1 MNMVGKTL
9 ITPDTVV
16 LVSGGARG
24 ITAQCVI
31 KLARRI
37 PCKFILMGRT
47 PVNDPLPEWA
57 LDCPEDAELKRRAMT
72 WLASD
77 GKKATPQAVEKLF
90 RQIRAQQDVE
100 ATLLAIRQAGAVVEY
115 LNLDVTAP
123 VETLLKELAGPI
135 QRLGKI
141 NGIIHG
147 AGTLSDRRI
156 EKKTIQDFQTV
167 FAPKVVGLR
176 NLLRI
181 ASARQLD
188 FLVLFSS
195 VVGFFGNIGQAD
207 YAMANEVLNKAAYKI
222 KRENPTCH
230 VVSIDWGPWD
240 SGMVTPELKRAFAE
254 RDMTMIPTDAGAEM
268 LVSEITSQHSVDD
281 QAVQIVVG
289 KLPTR
294 AASDISG
301 ELQKFEIRRQ
311 LSLDANPF
319 LLDHQI
325 GLHPVLPA
333 TCAASW
339 ITSVCEQLFPGF
351 TFHLIEDFKVLKGIV
366 FDKNLAHE
374 HFLELNEI
382 EKVPGEMVK
391 FATRIWSRNK
401 TGRPLYHYSLNVTLL
416 REMPPTTT
424 HHVDRQP
431 SGGTNEGIPGKA
443 LYEDGTLFHGPSFQ
457 GVQRV
462 NSLGDDRLVLECLL
476 QPIPPDR
483 QGQFPLQTYNP
494 FVYDAI
500 VQSLLIWAQRY
511 YEAPCLPSHL
521 VRLEQF
527 RAIPFGVL
535 SLVDMKIVSHNQ
547 TSVVADIIVTDAQGE
562 ILAKFTGLQGTISPS
577 LKRFIGRDGVPVP
590 GGEK

>member
-1 MNMVGKTL
+1 MVGKTL
-9 ITPDTVV
+9 ITPETVV

-31 KLARRI
+31 KLAKYI
-37 PCKFILMGRT
+37 PCKFILLGRT
-47 PVNDPLPEWA
+47 PVNNPLPEWA
-57 LDCPEDAELKRRAMT
+57 QDCPDDAELKRRAMT
-72 WLASD
+72 QITTE
-77 GKKATPQAVEKLF
+77 GKKATPQAVEKLYH
-90 RQIRAQQDVE
+90 QIRAQQEVE
-100 ATLLAIRQAGAVVEY
+100 TTLQAIRQTGAVVEY
-115 LNLDVTAP
+115 LNLDITAP
-123 VETLLKELAGPI
+123 GQLLQKELAGPV

-156 EKKTIQDFQTV
+156 EKKTLLDFETV
-167 FAPKVVGLR
+167 FTPKVDGLR
-176 NLLRI
+176 NLLKV
-181 ASARQLD
+181 APAGQLD

-207 YAMANEVLNKAAYKI
+207 YAMANEVLNKAAYQI

-254 RDMTMIPTDAGAEM
+254 RNMTVIPTDAGAEM
-268 LVSEITSQHSVDD
+268 LVKEITSQHTAKD
-281 QAVQIVVG
+281 QPVQIVVG
-289 KLPTR
+289 QIPTR
-294 AASDISG
+294 PASDISG
-301 ELQKFEIRRQ
+301 ELQKFEIHRH

-339 ITSVCEQLFPGF
+339 IASVCEQLFPGF
-351 TFHLIEDFKVLKGIV
+351 TFHQLEDFKVLKGIV
-366 FDKNLAHE
+366 FDENLAGE
-374 HFLELNEI
+374 HILELNEI
-382 EKVPGEMVK
+382 EKIPGQKVK
-391 FATRIWSRNK
+391 FTARIWSKNK
-401 TGRPLYHYSLNVTLL
+401 IGRPLYHYSLNATLL
-416 REMPPTTT
+416 REIPPTTT
-424 HHVDRQP
+424 HIVNRQD
-431 SGGTNEGIPGKA
+431 SIGINEGILGKA

-462 NSLGDDRLVLECLL
+462 ISMGEDRLVLECLL
-476 QPIPPDR
+476 QPIPPDQ

-494 FVYDAI
+494 FIYDAI

-511 YEAPCLPSHL
+511 YQSPCLPSHL
-521 VRLEQF
+521 VKLEQF

-535 SLVDMKIVSHNQ
+535 CLVEMKITSHNQ
-547 TSVVADIIVTDAQGE
+547 TSVVADIIVTDTQGV
-562 ILAKFTGLQGTISPS
+562 ILAKFTGLQGTISPA
-577 LKRFIGRDGVPVP
+577 LKRLIGGEAVPVQA
-590 GGEK
+590 GEK

>member
-1 MNMVGKTL
+1 MVGKTL

-31 KLARRI
+31 KLAQHI

-57 LDCPEDAELKRRAMT
+57 LDCPDDAELKRHAMT
-72 WLASD
+72 RLTTE

-90 RQIRAQQDVE
+90 RQIRARQDVE
-100 ATLLAIRQAGAVVEY
+100 TTLQAIRQTGAVVEY

-123 VETLLKELAGPI
+123 VQTLQKELAGPV

-147 AGTLSDRRI
+147 AGALSDRRI
-156 EKKTIQDFQTV
+156 EKKTIQDFETV
-167 FAPKVVGLR
+167 FTPKVDGLR
-176 NLLRI
+176 NLLKI
-181 ASARQLD
+181 APAGQLD

-207 YAMANEVLNKAAYKI
+207 YAMANEVLNKAAYQI
-222 KRENPTCH
+222 KRDNPTCH

-254 RDMTMIPTDAGAEM
+254 HDMTVIPADAGAEL
-268 LVSEITSQHSVDD
+268 LVKEITSQHTIDD
-281 QAVQIVVG
+281 QPVQIVVG

-301 ELQKFEIRRQ
+301 ELQKFEIRRH

-319 LLDHQI
+319 LLDHLI
-325 GLHPVLPA
+325 GLYPVLPA

-339 ITSVCEQLFPGF
+339 IASVCEQLFPGF
-351 TFHLIEDFKVLKGIV
+351 TFYQLEDFKVLKGIV
-366 FDKNLAHE
+366 FDENLAHE
-374 HFLELNEI
+374 HILELNEI
-382 EKVPGEMVK
+382 EKVPGEKVK
-391 FATRIWSRNK
+391 FAARIRSKNK
-401 TGRPLYHYSLNVTLL
+401 NGRPLYHYSLNVTLL
-416 REMPPTTT
+416 REIPPTTI
-424 HHVDRQP
+424 HNVDLQP
-431 SGGTNEGIPGKA
+431 STGTNEGILGKV

-462 NSLGDDRLVLECLL
+462 ISLGEDRLVLECLL
-476 QPIPPDR
+476 QPIPPDQ

-494 FVYDAI
+494 FAYDAI

-511 YEAPCLPSHL
+511 YQAPCLPSHL

-527 RAIPFGVL
+527 RAIPFGAL
-535 SLVDMKIVSHNQ
+535 SIVEMKIVSHNQ
-547 TSVVADIIVTDAQGE
+547 TSVVADIIVTEPQGAV
-562 ILAKFTGLQGTISPS
+562 LAKFTGLQGTISPA
-577 LKRFIGRDGVPVP
+577 LKRFIRGDAAPVQA
-590 GGEK
+590 GEK

>member
-1 MNMVGKTL
+1 MVGKTL

-31 KLARRI
+31 KLAHHI

-47 PVNDPLPEWA
+47 PINDPLPEWA
-57 LDCPEDAELKRRAMT
+57 LDCPDDSELKRRAMNQLT
-72 WLASD
+72 AE
-77 GKKATPQAVEKLF
+77 GNKVTPQAVEKLF
-90 RQIRAQQDVE
+90 RQIRAWQEVE
-100 ATLLAIRQAGAVVEY
+100 TTLQAIRQTGAVVEY

-123 VETLLKELAGPI
+123 VQILQKGLAGPV

-156 EKKTIQDFQTV
+156 EKKTIQDFETV
-167 FAPKVVGLR
+167 FTPKVDGLR
-176 NLLRI
+176 NLLKV
-181 ASARQLD
+181 APAGQLD

-207 YAMANEVLNKAAYKI
+207 YAMANEVLNKAAYQI
-222 KRENPTCH
+222 KRDNPTCH

-254 RDMTMIPTDAGAEM
+254 RDMTVIPTDAGAEM
-268 LVSEITSQHSVDD
+268 LVKEITSQHTVDD
-281 QAVQIVVG
+281 QPVQIVVG
-289 KLPTR
+289 QLPMR

-301 ELQKFEIRRQ
+301 ELQKFEIHRH

-325 GLHPVLPA
+325 GLYPVLPA

-339 ITSVCEQLFPGF
+339 IASVCEQLFPGF
-351 TFHLIEDFKVLKGIV
+351 TFYQLEDFKVLKGIV
-366 FDKNLAHE
+366 FDENLAHE
-374 HFLELNEI
+374 HILELNEI
-382 EKVPGEMVK
+382 EKVPGEKVK
-391 FATRIWSRNK
+391 FAARIWSKNK
-401 TGRPLYHYSLNVTLL
+401 NGRPLYHYSLNVTLL
-416 REMPPTTT
+416 REMPPTTI
-424 HHVDRQP
+424 HNVDLQP
-431 SGGTNEGIPGKA
+431 SAGTNEGILGAA

-462 NSLGDDRLVLECLL
+462 ISLGEDRLVLECLL
-476 QPIPPDR
+476 QSIPPDR

-494 FVYDAI
+494 FAYDAI

-511 YEAPCLPSHL
+511 YQAPCLPSHL

-527 RAIPFGVL
+527 RAIPFGTL
-535 SLVDMKIVSHNQ
+535 SLVEMKIISHNQ
-547 TSVVADIIVTDAQGE
+547 TSVVADIIVTDTQGAV
-562 ILAKFTGLQGTISPS
+562 LAKFTGLQGTISPA
-577 LKRFIGRDGVPVP
+577 LKRFIRGDAAPVQV
-590 GGEK
+590 GEK

>member
-1 MNMVGKTL
+1 MVGKTL

-31 KLARRI
+31 KLARHV
-37 PCKFILMGRT
+37 PCKFILLGRT
-47 PVNDPLPEWA
+47 PVNESLPEWA
-57 LDCPEDAELKRRAMT
+57 LNCPDDAELKHRAMT
-72 WLASD
+72 QLTTE

-90 RQIRAQQDVE
+90 HQIRAQQEVE
-100 ATLLAIRQAGAVVEY
+100 TTLQTIQRTGSAVEY
-115 LNLDVTAP
+115 VNLDVTAP
-123 VETLLKELAGPI
+123 VQVLQKELAGPV

-141 NGIIHG
+141 NGMIHG
-147 AGTLSDRRI
+147 AGMLSDRRI
-156 EKKTIQDFQTV
+156 EKKTIQDFEIV
-167 FAPKVVGLR
+167 FTPKVHGLR
-176 NLLRI
+176 NLLEV
-181 ASARQLD
+181 APAGQLD

-207 YAMANEVLNKAAYKI
+207 YAMANEVLNKAAYQI
-222 KRENPTCH
+222 KRDNPTCH

-254 RDMTMIPTDAGAEM
+254 RNMAVIPTDAGAEM
-268 LVSEITSQHSVDD
+268 LVKEITSQHTVDD
-281 QAVQIVVG
+281 QPVQIVVG
-289 KLPTR
+289 QLPTR

-301 ELQKFEIRRQ
+301 ELQKFEIRRH

-325 GLHPVLPA
+325 GLYPVLPA

-339 ITSVCEQLFPGF
+339 IASVCEQLFPGF
-351 TFHLIEDFKVLKGIV
+351 TFYQLEDFKVLKGIV
-366 FDKNLAHE
+366 FDENLAHE
-374 HFLELNEI
+374 HILELNEI
-382 EKVPGEMVK
+382 EKVPGEKVK
-391 FATRIWSRNK
+391 FAARIWSKSKN
-401 TGRPLYHYSLNVTLL
+401 GRPLYHYSLNVTLL
-416 REMPPTTT
+416 REMPPTTI
-424 HHVDRQP
+424 HNVNLQP
-431 SGGTNEGIPGKA
+431 SAGTNAGILGKA

-462 NSLGDDRLVLECLL
+462 INLGEDRLVLECLL

-494 FVYDAI
+494 FAYDAI

-511 YEAPCLPSHL
+511 YQAPCLPSHL
-521 VRLEQF
+521 VKLEQF
-527 RAIPFGVL
+527 RAIPFGTL

-547 TSVVADIIVTDAQGE
+547 TSVVADIIVTDPQGVV
-562 ILAKFTGLQGTISPS
+562 LAKFTSLQGTISPA
-577 LKRFIGRDGVPVP
+577 LKRFIRGDAMPVQA
-590 GGEK
+590 GKK

>member
-1 MNMVGKTL
+1 MVGRTL

-31 KLARRI
+31 KLAHHT

-72 WLASD
+72 QLTVD
-77 GKKATPQAVEKLF
+77 GKKATPQAVEKIF
-90 RQIRAQQDVE
+90 RQVRAQQEVE
-100 ATLLAIRQAGAVVEY
+100 TTLLAIRQTGAVVEY

-123 VETLLKELAGPI
+123 VQTLQKELAGSV
-135 QRLGKI
+135 QRLGNI

-156 EKKTIQDFQTV
+156 EKKTIRDFETV
-167 FAPKVVGLR
+167 FTPKVDGLR
-176 NLLRI
+176 NLLEV
-181 ASARQLD
+181 APPGQLD

-207 YAMANEVLNKAAYKI
+207 YAMANEVLNKAAYQI
-222 KRENPTCH
+222 KRDNPTCH

-254 RDMTMIPTDAGAEM
+254 RDMTVIPTEAGAEL
-268 LVSEITSQHSVDD
+268 LVKEITSRHTVDD
-281 QAVQIVVG
+281 QPVQIVVG
-289 KLPTR
+289 QLPTR
-294 AASDISG
+294 APSDISG
-301 ELQKFEIRRQ
+301 ELQKFEIHRH

-325 GLHPVLPA
+325 GSYPVLPA

-339 ITSVCEQLFPGF
+339 IASVCEQLFPGF
-351 TFHLIEDFKVLKGIV
+351 TFYQLEDFKVLKGIV
-366 FDKNLAHE
+366 FDENLAHE
-374 HFLELNEI
+374 HILELNEI
-382 EKVPGEMVK
+382 EKVPGEKVK
-391 FATRIWSRNK
+391 FAARIWSKNK
-401 TGRPLYHYSLNVTLL
+401 NGRPLYHYSLNVTLL
-416 REMPPTTT
+416 RETPPTTT
-424 HHVDRQP
+424 HHVDLQP
-431 SGGTNEGIPGKA
+431 SGGANEGILGKA
-443 LYEDGTLFHGPSFQ
+443 LYEDGTLFHGPSFR

-462 NSLGDDRLVLECLL
+462 INLGEDRLVLECLL

-494 FVYDAI
+494 FVYDVI
-500 VQSLLIWAQRY
+500 VQSLLIWTQRY
-511 YEAPCLPSHL
+511 YQAPCLPSHL
-521 VRLEQF
+521 VKLEQF

-547 TSVVADIIVTDAQGE
+547 TSVVADIIVTDPQGA
-562 ILAKFTGLQGTISPS
+562 ILAKFTSLQGTISQV
-577 LKRFIGRDGVPVP
+577 LKRLIGGDTAPVQA
-590 GGEK
+590 GEK

>member
-1 MNMVGKTL
+1 MVGKTL

-31 KLARRI
+31 KLAHHI

-47 PVNDPLPEWA
+47 PVNDPLPEWT
-57 LDCPEDAELKRRAMT
+57 LDCPDDAELKRRAMNR
-72 WLASD
+72 LSAD

-90 RQIRAQQDVE
+90 RQIRARQEVE
-100 ATLLAIRQAGAVVEY
+100 TTLQAIRQTGAVVEY

-123 VETLLKELAGPI
+123 IRTLQKELAGPV
-135 QRLGKI
+135 QRHGKI
-141 NGIIHG
+141 KGIIHG

-156 EKKTIQDFQTV
+156 EKKTIQDFETV
-167 FAPKVVGLR
+167 FTPKVDGLR
-176 NLLRI
+176 NLLMV
-181 ASARQLD
+181 APAEQLD

-195 VVGFFGNIGQAD
+195 IVGFFGNIGQAD
-207 YAMANEVLNKAAYKI
+207 YAMANEVLNKAAYQI
-222 KRENPTCH
+222 KRDNPTCH

-254 RDMTMIPTDAGAEM
+254 RDMTVIPTDAGAEM
-268 LVSEITSQHSVDD
+268 LVKEITSQHTVDD
-281 QAVQIVVG
+281 QPVQIVVG
-289 KLPTR
+289 QLPTR

-301 ELQKFEIRRQ
+301 ELQKFEIRRH

-325 GLHPVLPA
+325 GLYSVLPA

-339 ITSVCEQLFPGF
+339 IASVCEQLFPGF
-351 TFHLIEDFKVLKGIV
+351 TFYQLEDFKVLKGIV
-366 FDKNLAHE
+366 FDENLAHE
-374 HFLELNEI
+374 HILELNEI
-382 EKVPGEMVK
+382 EKVPGEKVK
-391 FATRIWSRNK
+391 FAARIWSKNK
-401 TGRPLYHYSLNVTLL
+401 NGRPLYHYSLNVTLL
-416 REMPPTTT
+416 REMPPTTI
-424 HHVDRQP
+424 HNVDIQP
-431 SGGTNEGIPGKA
+431 SAGTSEGILGKA

-462 NSLGDDRLVLECLL
+462 VSLGEERLVLECLL

-494 FVYDAI
+494 FAYDAI

-511 YEAPCLPSHL
+511 YQAPCLPSHL

-527 RAIPFGVL
+527 RAIPFGAV

-547 TSVVADIIVTDAQGE
+547 TSVVADIIVTDTQGAV
-562 ILAKFTGLQGTISPS
+562 LAKFTGLQGTISQA
-577 LKRFIGRDGVPVP
+577 LKRFIKGDTAPVQA
-590 GGEK
+590 GEK

>member
-1 MNMVGKTL
+1 MVGKTL

-31 KLARRI
+31 KLAQSI
-37 PCKFILMGRT
+37 PCKFILLGRT
-47 PVNDPLPEWA
+47 PINDPLPEWA
-57 LDCPEDAELKRRAMT
+57 LDCPEEAELKRRAMT
-72 WLASD
+72 QLATD
-77 GKKATPQAVEKLF
+77 GKKATPQAVEKLY
-90 RQIRAQQDVE
+90 RQIRAHEEVE
-100 ATLLAIRQAGAVVEY
+100 STLQSIRKTGAVVEY

-123 VETLLKELAGPI
+123 VQTLQKELAEPV

-156 EKKTIQDFQTV
+156 EKKTLRDFETV
-167 FAPKVVGLR
+167 FAPKVDGLR
-176 NLLRI
+176 NLLKV
-181 ASARQLD
+181 APAGQLD

-207 YAMANEVLNKAAYKI
+207 YAMANEVLNKAAYQI
-222 KRENPTCH
+222 KRDNPICH

-254 RDMTMIPTDAGAEM
+254 RGMAVIPTDTGAEM
-268 LVSEITSQHSVDD
+268 LLKEITTQHSIDD
-281 QAVQIVVG
+281 QPVQIVVG
-289 KLPTR
+289 QLPTR
-294 AASDISG
+294 NASDLSG
-301 ELQKFEIRRQ
+301 ELQKFEIRRH

-325 GLHPVLPA
+325 GLYPVLPA

-339 ITSVCEQLFPGF
+339 IASVCEQLFPGF
-351 TFHLIEDFKVLKGIV
+351 TFYQLEDFKVLKGIV
-366 FDKNLAHE
+366 FDKNLASE
-374 HFLELNEI
+374 HILELNEI
-382 EKVPGEMVK
+382 EKAPGEVK
-391 FATRIWSRNK
+391 FGARIWSKNK
-401 TGRPLYHYSLNVTLL
+401 NGRPLYHYSLNVTLV
-416 REMPPTTT
+416 RDMPPTTI
-424 HHVDRQP
+424 HKVDLQP
-431 SGGTNEGIPGKA
+431 SSGTSAGILGKA

-462 NSLGDDRLVLECLL
+462 VSMGEDRLVLECLL

-494 FVYDAI
+494 FAYDAI

-511 YEAPCLPSHL
+511 YQAPCLPSHL
-521 VRLEQF
+521 ARLEQF
-527 RAIPFGVL
+527 KAIPFGAL
-535 SLVDMKIVSHNQ
+535 CLVEMKIVSHNQ
-547 TSVVADIIVTDAQGE
+547 TSVVADIIVTEPQGSV
-562 ILAKFTGLQGTISPS
+562 LAKFTALQGTISPA
-577 LKRFIGRDGVPVP
+577 LKRFIRGDAAPAQA
-590 GGEK
+590 GEK

>member
-1 MNMVGKTL
+1 MVGKTL

-31 KLARRI
+31 KLAHHI
-37 PCKFILMGRT
+37 PCKFILLGRT

-57 LDCPEDAELKRRAMT
+57 LDCPDDAELKRRAMT
-72 WLASD
+72 RLTTEA
-77 GKKATPQAVEKLF
+77 KKATPQAVEKLF
-90 RQIRAQQDVE
+90 RQIRAQQEVE
-100 ATLLAIRQAGAVVEY
+100 TTLQAIRQTGAVVEY
-115 LNLDVTAP
+115 VNLDVTTP
-123 VETLLKELAGPI
+123 VQTLQKELAGPV

-156 EKKTIQDFQTV
+156 EKKTIQDFETV
-167 FAPKVVGLR
+167 FTPKVDGLR
-176 NLLRI
+176 NLLKV
-181 ASARQLD
+181 APAGQLD
-188 FLVLFSS
+188 FLILFSS

-207 YAMANEVLNKAAYKI
+207 YAMANEVLNKAAYQI
-222 KRENPTCH
+222 KRDNPTCH

-254 RDMTMIPTDAGAEM
+254 RDMTVIPTDAGAEM
-268 LVSEITSQHSVDD
+268 LVKEITSHHTVND
-281 QAVQIVVG
+281 QPVQIVVG
-289 KLPTR
+289 QLPTR

-301 ELQKFEIRRQ
+301 ELQRFEIRRH

-325 GLHPVLPA
+325 GLYPVLPA

-339 ITSVCEQLFPGF
+339 IASVCEQLFPGF
-351 TFHLIEDFKVLKGIV
+351 TFYQLEDFKVLKGIV
-366 FDKNLAHE
+366 FDENLAYE
-374 HFLELNEI
+374 HILELNEI
-382 EKVPGEMVK
+382 EKVPGEKVK
-391 FATRIWSRNK
+391 FAARIWSKNK
-401 TGRPLYHYSLNVTLL
+401 NGRPLYHYSLIVTLL
-416 REMPPTTT
+416 REMPPTTIYN
-424 HHVDRQP
+424 VNLQP
-431 SGGTNEGIPGKA
+431 SAGTNEGILGKA

-462 NSLGDDRLVLECLL
+462 ISLGEDRLVLECLL

-494 FVYDAI
+494 FACDAI

-511 YEAPCLPSHL
+511 YQAPCLPSHL

-527 RAIPFGVL
+527 RAIPFGAL
-535 SLVDMKIVSHNQ
+535 SLVEMKIISHNQ
-547 TSVVADIIVTDAQGE
+547 TSVVADIIVTDTQGAV
-562 ILAKFTGLQGTISPS
+562 LAKFTGLQCTISPA
-577 LKRFIGRDGVPVP
+577 LKRFIRGDAAPVQA
-590 GGEK
+590 GEK

>member
-1 MNMVGKTL
+1 MVGKTL

-31 KLARRI
+31 KLAHHI
-37 PCKFILMGRT
+37 PCKFILLGRT

-57 LDCPEDAELKRRAMT
+57 LDCPDDAELKRRAMT
-72 WLASD
+72 RLTTE

-90 RQIRAQQDVE
+90 RQIRAQQEVE
-100 ATLLAIRQAGAVVEY
+100 TTLQAIRQTGAVVEY
-115 LNLDVTAP
+115 VNLDVTAP
-123 VETLLKELAGPI
+123 VQTLQKELAGPV

-156 EKKTIQDFQTV
+156 EKKTIQDFETV
-167 FAPKVVGLR
+167 FTPKVDGLR
-176 NLLRI
+176 NLLKV
-181 ASARQLD
+181 APAGQLD
-188 FLVLFSS
+188 FLILFSS

-207 YAMANEVLNKAAYKI
+207 YAMANEVLNKAAYQI
-222 KRENPTCH
+222 KRDNPTCH

-254 RDMTMIPTDAGAEM
+254 RDMTVIPTDAGAEM
-268 LVSEITSQHSVDD
+268 LVKEITSQHTVDD
-281 QAVQIVVG
+281 QPVQIVVG
-289 KLPTR
+289 QLPTR

-301 ELQKFEIRRQ
+301 ELQRFEIRRH

-325 GLHPVLPA
+325 GLYPVLPA

-351 TFHLIEDFKVLKGIV
+351 TFYQLEDFKVLKGIV
-366 FDKNLAHE
+366 FDENLAHE
-374 HFLELNEI
+374 HILELNEI
-382 EKVPGEMVK
+382 EKVPGEKVK
-391 FATRIWSRNK
+391 FAARIWSKNK
-401 TGRPLYHYSLNVTLL
+401 NDRPLYHYSLNVTLL
-416 REMPPTTT
+416 REIPPTTI
-424 HHVDRQP
+424 HNVNRQP
-431 SGGTNEGIPGKA
+431 SAGTNEGILGKA

-462 NSLGDDRLVLECLL
+462 ISLGEDRLVLECLL

-494 FVYDAI
+494 FACDAI

-511 YEAPCLPSHL
+511 YQAPCLPSHL

-527 RAIPFGVL
+527 RAIPFGAL
-535 SLVDMKIVSHNQ
+535 SLVEMKIISHNQ
-547 TSVVADIIVTDAQGE
+547 TSVVADIIVTDTQGAV
-562 ILAKFTGLQGTISPS
+562 LAKFTGLQCTISPA
-577 LKRFIGRDGVPVP
+577 LKRFIRGDAAPVQA
-590 GGEK
+590 GEK

>member
-1 MNMVGKTL
+1 MVGKTM

-31 KLARRI
+31 KLAHHI

-57 LDCPEDAELKRRAMT
+57 LECPDDAELKRRAMNQIT
-72 WLASD
+72 AE
-77 GKKATPQAVEKLF
+77 GKKVAPQAVEKLF
-90 RQIRAQQDVE
+90 RQIRSQQEVE
-100 ATLLAIRQAGAVVEY
+100 TTVQAIRQTGAVVEY

-123 VETLLKELAGPI
+123 VQTLQKELAGPV

-156 EKKTIQDFQTV
+156 EKKTIQDFETV
-167 FAPKVVGLR
+167 FTPKVNGLH
-176 NLLRI
+176 NLLKI
-181 ASARQLD
+181 APAGQLD

-207 YAMANEVLNKAAYKI
+207 YAMANEVLNKVAYQI

-254 RDMTMIPTDAGAEM
+254 RDMTVIPTEAGAEM
-268 LVSEITSQHSVDD
+268 LVNEITSQQTAAD
-281 QAVQIVVG
+281 QPVQIVVG
-289 KLPTR
+289 QLPRR
-294 AASDISG
+294 AARDISG
-301 ELQKFEIRRQ
+301 ELQKFEIRRH

-339 ITSVCEQLFPGF
+339 IASVCEQIFPGF
-351 TFHLIEDFKVLKGIV
+351 TFYQLEDFKVLKGIV
-366 FDKNLAHE
+366 FDENLAHE
-374 HFLELNEI
+374 HILELNEI
-382 EKVPGEMVK
+382 EKVPGEKVK
-391 FATRIWSRNK
+391 FAARIWSKNK
-401 TGRPLYHYSLNVTLL
+401 NGRPLYHYSLNATLL
-416 REMPPTTT
+416 REVPQSPIHNVTL
-424 HHVDRQP
+424 Q
-431 SGGTNEGIPGKA
+431 SSAGANEGILGKA

-462 NSLGDDRLVLECLL
+462 VSLGEDRLVLEVLL
-476 QPIPPDR
+476 QTIPPDR

-511 YEAPCLPSHL
+511 YQAPCLPSQL
-521 VRLEQF
+521 DRLEQF
-527 RAIPFGVL
+527 RAIPFGVIH
-535 SLVDMKIVSHNQ
+535 LVDMKIVSHNQ
-547 TSVVADIIVTDAQGE
+547 TSVVADIIVTDTQGAV
-562 ILAKFTGLQGTISPS
+562 LTKFTGLQGTISPA
-577 LKRFIGRDGVPVP
+577 LKRLIRGDAAPDQA
-590 GGEK
+590 GEK

>member
-1 MNMVGKTL
+1 MVGKTL

-31 KLARRI
+31 KMAQHI
-37 PCKFILMGRT
+37 PCKFILLGRT
-47 PVNDPLPEWA
+47 PVKNPLPEWA
-57 LDCPEDAELKRRAMT
+57 QDCPDNAELKRRAMIQLST
-72 WLASD
+72 E

-90 RQIRAQQDVE
+90 HQVRAQQEVE
-100 ATLLAIRQAGAVVEY
+100 ITLHAIRQAGAVVEY

-123 VETLLKELAGPI
+123 VQILQKELAGPV

-156 EKKTIQDFQTV
+156 EKKTIQDFETV
-167 FAPKVVGLR
+167 FTPKVDGLR
-176 NLLRI
+176 SLLKV
-181 ASARQLD
+181 APAGQLD

-195 VVGFFGNIGQAD
+195 VVGFFGNVGQAD
-207 YAMANEVLNKAAYKI
+207 YAMANEVLNKAAYQI
-222 KRENPTCH
+222 KRDNPTCH

-254 RDMTMIPTDAGAEM
+254 RNMTVIPTDAGAEL
-268 LVSEITSQHSVDD
+268 LVKEITSQHTVDD
-281 QAVQIVVG
+281 QPVQIVVG
-289 KLPTR
+289 QIPTR
-294 AASDISG
+294 PASDISG
-301 ELQKFEIRRQ
+301 ELQKFEIRRH

-325 GLHPVLPA
+325 GMHPVLPA

-339 ITSVCEQLFPGF
+339 IASVCEQLFPGF
-351 TFHLIEDFKVLKGIV
+351 TFHQLEDFKVLKGIV
-366 FDKNLAHE
+366 FDENLAHE
-374 HFLELNEI
+374 HILELNEI
-382 EKVPGEMVK
+382 EKIPGEKVK
-391 FATRIWSRNK
+391 FAARIWSRNK
-401 TGRPLYHYSLNVTLL
+401 NGRPLYHYSLNATLL
-416 REMPPTTT
+416 REIPPITT
-424 HHVDRQP
+424 HNMNLQNAA
-431 SGGTNEGIPGKA
+431 GTSEGILGKA

-462 NSLGDDRLVLECLL
+462 ISLGEDRLILECLL
-476 QPIPPDR
+476 QSIPPDR

-494 FVYDAI
+494 FIYDAI

-511 YEAPCLPSHL
+511 YQAPCLPSHL

-527 RAIPFGVL
+527 RAIPFGAL
-535 SLVDMKIVSHNQ
+535 CLVEMKIVSHNQ
-547 TSVVADIIVTDAQGE
+547 TSVVADIIVTDTQGAV
-562 ILAKFTGLQGTISPS
+562 LAKFTGLQGTISPA
-577 LKRFIGRDGVPVP
+577 LKRFIRGDAALVQA
-590 GGEK
+590 GEK